1 MIKLRPAYPNELYHH
16 GIRGQKWGIR
26 RYQNPDGSLTPEGRK
41 RYMKIMNKAVNKPKK
56 LDRVKMG
63 LTQRRTI
70 PAGTIMYRTSAVK
83 NEQKKPGESAYVT
96 YLQPERN
103 LYKGGWI
110 RQTAG
115 TDKVYEKTYQ
125 LKTDLT
131 IPSRS
136 TCEGEIKKL
145 MKNPELRKEVFK
157 GYIEIAFPKN
167 SYRRDSEIVRM
178 VGDDIYENKKAYSK
192 AEKQWLAKKGKQI
205 ADEFKT
211 MPIDEAAFNVQL
223 SFGLAP
229 KTKAKLIENL
239 KKQGYNAMV
248 DEASV
253 GGRFNFAREGVDPLL
268 IFDAN
273 NLAPIKEETIRENE
287 EQQYLNDYYAYKNK
301 MRRNSEAQWSEF

>member
-1 MIKLRPAYPNELYHH
+1 MNNFRTPYPNELYHH
-16 GIRGQKWGIR
+16 GIKGQKWGVR
-26 RYQNPDGSLTPEGRK
+26 RYQNSDGSLTLAGRK
-41 RYMKIMNKAVNKPKK
+41 RYQKIMNKAVKKPKN
-56 LDRVKMG
+56 LDRVAMG

-83 NEQKKPGESAYVT
+83 NEQKKAGELAYVT

-110 RQTAG
+110 RETAG
-115 TDKVYEKTYQ
+115 TDEVYEKTYQ
-125 LKTDLT
+125 LKKDLN

-136 TCEGEIKKL
+136 TCENEIKNL
-145 MKNPELRKEVFK
+145 MKDPKLRSEVFK
-157 GYIEIAFPKN
+157 GYLDIAFPKN
-167 SYRRDSEIVRM
+167 SYRRAEDISRM
-178 VGDDIYENKKAYSK
+178 VDEDIYESENAYVK
-192 AEKQWLAKKGKQI
+192 AEKKWLLSKGKQI
-205 ADEFKT
+205 ANDFKT

-253 GGRFNFAREGVDPLL
+253 GGRFNYSREGVDPLL
-268 IFDAN
+268 VFDASD
-273 NLAPIKEETIRENE
+273 LTPIKEETIRKND
-287 EQQYLNDYYAYKNK
+287 EQKYRDKYYSYRNK
-301 MRRNSEAQWSEF
+301 MRNSTAKWSEF